1 MVKGAHNPKN
11 NAQKGPWR
19 EESFSKN
26 IEPGP
31 INITEVFFALP
42 LYDLQHRILVANT
55 LAGEPLD
62 VRGDK
67 TGSLGG
73 IRDN

>member
-1 MVKGAHNPKN
+1 MVKRRHA
-11 NAQKGPWR
+11 R
-19 EESFSKN
+19 EKVEGVLEGGRRFSKN

-31 INITEVFFALP
+31 INVTEVFFALP
-42 LYDLQHRILVANT
+42 LYDLQHRILVPNM

-67 TGSLGG
+67 TGPLGG
-73 IRDN
+73 IHDN